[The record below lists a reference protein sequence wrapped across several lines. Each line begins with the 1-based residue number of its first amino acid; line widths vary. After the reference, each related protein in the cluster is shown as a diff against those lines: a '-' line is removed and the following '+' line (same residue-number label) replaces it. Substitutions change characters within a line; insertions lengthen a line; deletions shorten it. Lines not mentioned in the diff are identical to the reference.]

1 MGSAS
6 FSWLLASHTLL
17 FFLCFLPE
25 GLEGEATNVFLGKQT
40 LKGTESPRWE
50 GGTEAAG
57 QRRAPVYS
65 CIPHVL
71 LCSCGGV
78 QPCCGALSTVTLGMA
93 SCIAEQRR
101 KPGEEAL
108 SILCRDILLPLRFH

>member
-6 FSWLLASHTLL
+6 FSLLLASHTLL

-25 GLEGEATNVFLGKQT
+25 GLEREVTNVFLGKQT

-57 QRRAPVYS
+57 QRLAPVYS
-65 CIPHVL
+65 CTLYVL
-71 LCSCGGV
+71 LCSCGDG
-78 QPCCGALSTVTLGMA
+78 QPCCGALSTGTLEMA
-93 SCIAEQRR
+93 SCIPEQRQ
-101 KPGEEAL
+101 KPREEAL
-108 SILCRDILLPLRFH
+108 SILCRDILLPLHFH